1 MAINKDDYKP
11 TALEQAAGHPAVTAA
26 ATAVAAGASV
36 GAAIF
41 LPILTGTLA
50 ARRHEERLAKFIN
63 DVSDELMGLERRLDE
78 LSDAQYQLIGDA
90 VACAL
95 QTVNQEKLD
104 YLRHV
109 IRNSLSVDI
118 DPFNYAHVARVIRD
132 ISADEA
138 GLLMTTSANPKV
150 LTLNDHRMK
159 RLFTFNP
166 RGHNEPLL
174 RGLISLGLVE
184 RHASDASNVRGDV
197 YAWTPLADVVHQ
209 LLST

>member
-11 TALEQAAGHPAVTAA
+11 TALEQVASHPAVTAA

-36 GAAIF
+36 GAAMF

-63 DVSDELMGLERRLDE
+63 DVSDDLRGLEQRLDE
-78 LSDAQYQLIGDA
+78 MSDAQYQLVGDA
-90 VACAL
+90 VACAF
-95 QTVNQEKLD
+95 QTINQEKLD

-132 ISADEA
+132 VSADEA
-138 GLLMTTSANPKV
+138 GLLMETSANPKV
-150 LTLNDHRMK
+150 LTLDNHRLK
-159 RLFTFNP
+159 RLFTLNP
-166 RGHNEPLL
+166 RGRNQPVL

-184 RHASDASNVRGDV
+184 KHADGDPNLRGDV
-197 YAWTPLADVVHQ
+197 YAWTPIAEVVHQ
-209 LLST
+209 LLSA

>member
-1 MAINKDDYKP
+1 MTLDKDDYK
-11 TALEQAAGHPAVTAA
+11 ASILEQVAAHPTVTAA
-26 ATAVAAGASV
+26 ATAVAAGASF

-41 LPILTGTLA
+41 LPVLTGTLA

-63 DVSDELMGLERRLDE
+63 DVSEELRLQERRLDE

-118 DPFNYAHVARVIRD
+118 NSVNHAHLARVIRD
-132 ISADEA
+132 ISGDEA
-138 GLLMTTSANPKV
+138 GLLMQTSVKPKV
-150 LTLNDHRMK
+150 MTLSALKPKRM
-159 RLFTFNP
+159 FTLDS
-166 RGHNEPLL
+166 RHHSYALL
-174 RGLISLGLVE
+174 SGLISLGLVE
-184 RHASDASNVRGDV
+184 KYTDGDANAHGGV
-197 YAWTPLADVVHQ
+197 YAWTPLAEVLHK
-209 LLST
+209 LLSA